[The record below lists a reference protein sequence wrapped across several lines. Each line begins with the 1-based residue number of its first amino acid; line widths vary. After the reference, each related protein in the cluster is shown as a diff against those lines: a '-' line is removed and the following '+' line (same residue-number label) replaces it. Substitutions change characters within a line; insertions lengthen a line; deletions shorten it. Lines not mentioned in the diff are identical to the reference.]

1 MGRVAVSHAIVI
13 SLATAALTAQPQ
25 APRFEVA
32 SVRLS
37 PGSTQISRRLTDTR
51 VDVTGG
57 LNWVLFWAFRAQYY
71 EFQISAPTW
80 VNDVRVDIQATM
92 PPGATVAQVPEML
105 QRLLAERFGL
115 VVHRETRQVDGYELV
130 VGPDGIQ
137 MREVEPVNDLRTE
150 FPPQVGRNG
159 RPLNDTTQETPEGTV
174 RTIGNR
180 KITSRTMYERNVI
193 LGGEGGS
200 VFNAAR
206 MTMAE
211 LVPFL
216 WETMDAPVVDKT
228 GLTGVY
234 QFTLTLPRGAMGERH
249 IRELASGRL
258 GASLSSAAP
267 TGGLSA
273 LKAIESL
280 GLKLERR
287 RVPLEVVVVDQIS
300 RTPTEN

>member
-258 GASLSSAAP
+258 SARASVQLLQRADSQLS
-267 TGGLSA
+267 
-273 LKAIESL
+273 
-280 GLKLERR
+280 KLLRAWG
-287 RVPLEVVVVDQIS
+287 
-300 RTPTEN
+300 

>member
-115 VVHRETRQVDGYELV
+115 VVHRR
-130 VGPDGIQ
+130 I
-137 MREVEPVNDLRTE
+137 
-150 FPPQVGRNG
+150 
-159 RPLNDTTQETPEGTV
+159 
-174 RTIGNR
+174 
-180 KITSRTMYERNVI
+180 
-193 LGGEGGS
+193 
-200 VFNAAR
+200 
-206 MTMAE
+206 
-211 LVPFL
+211 
-216 WETMDAPVVDKT
+216 
-228 GLTGVY
+228 
-234 QFTLTLPRGAMGERH
+234 
-249 IRELASGRL
+249 
-258 GASLSSAAP
+258 
-267 TGGLSA
+267 
-273 LKAIESL
+273 
-280 GLKLERR
+280 
-287 RVPLEVVVVDQIS
+287 
-300 RTPTEN
+300 

>member
-1 MGRVAVSHAIVI
+1 
-13 SLATAALTAQPQ
+13 
-25 APRFEVA
+25 
-32 SVRLS
+32 
-37 PGSTQISRRLTDTR
+37 

>member
-1 MGRVAVSHAIVI
+1 
-13 SLATAALTAQPQ
+13 
-25 APRFEVA
+25 
-32 SVRLS
+32 
-37 PGSTQISRRLTDTR
+37 
-51 VDVTGG
+51 
-57 LNWVLFWAFRAQYY
+57 
-71 EFQISAPTW
+71 
-80 VNDVRVDIQATM
+80 M

-211 LVPFL
+211 LVL
-216 WETMDAPVVDKT
+216 
-228 GLTGVY
+228 GL
-234 QFTLTLPRGAMGERH
+234 
-249 IRELASGRL
+249 IRFSGRV
-258 GASLSSAAP
+258 G
-267 TGGLSA
+267 
-273 LKAIESL
+273 
-280 GLKLERR
+280 
-287 RVPLEVVVVDQIS
+287 
-300 RTPTEN
+300 